1 MKNQAAPACRGS
13 VAQACKSVGR
23 VWLIALLCLAHF
35 AAWHA
40 VATADA
46 KSLPF
51 QEISNAAP
59 PALEAVDLD
68 GSHIALDG
76 FVGKT
81 VLVHFFATWCEP
93 CRPELASLSE
103 LKAKHSDAIEI
114 LAVSV
119 AEPRVRL
126 QRFFEKNPVNF
137 PVVMDADR
145 STSQGVGC
153 RHVADHVC
161 ARSYRSS
168 SPEGRGRPR
177 LVAAERGGPIGG
189 IEGSPSQSTNP
200 ITLEEDSWWSIG
212 GKS

>member
-23 VWLIALLCLAHF
+23 VWLIALLCFAHF

-145 STSQGVGC
+145 STSQAWGVDMLPTTFVLDPTGAV
-153 RHVADHVC
+153 RLKVEGDLDWSQPNVVA
-161 ARSYRSS
+161 R
-168 SPEGRGRPR
+168 
-177 LVAAERGGPIGG
+177 
-189 IEGSPSQSTNP
+189 
-200 ITLEEDSWWSIG
+200 LEEL
-212 GKS
+212 KEVRPNQPTQ